1 MHGKRL
7 VSSSPRDWQAARRV
21 WRAWSRQSREVC
33 EIRALFIGRCGY
45 HEGKGV
51 DKKEARGE
59 SFRRQALFA
68 VIVKRVS
75 PFSTA
80 WQDGRLCP
88 YKGGSRRVTLEK
100 SLNCGVNYLL

>member
-1 MHGKRL
+1 ME
-7 VSSSPRDWQAARRV
+7 RDWFLQAPETG
-21 WRAWSRQSREVC
+21 RQLGGCGELGAVK
-33 EIRALFIGRCGY
+33 AGRSVKLERCSQAGADTT
-45 HEGKGV
+45 KAKV
-51 DKKEARGE
+51 LTRKRPGE
-59 SFRRQALFA
+59 ESCRRQALFA

-80 WQDGRLCP
+80 RRDGRLCP